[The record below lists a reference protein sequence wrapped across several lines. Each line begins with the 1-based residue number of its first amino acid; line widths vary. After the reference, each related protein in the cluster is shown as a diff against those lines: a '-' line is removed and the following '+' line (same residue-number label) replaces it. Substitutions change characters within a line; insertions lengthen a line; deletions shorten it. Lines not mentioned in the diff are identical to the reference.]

1 MRIFSKKFETVPPG
15 QHCSFMSSRSI
26 TTGLDL
32 VSQHS
37 PDTKFC
43 SQVNWEEKSISSE
56 WGTVPLLNVS
66 YLGCFLLALPK
77 AEVTCWWRLPSCF
90 LLASFPWASKKG
102 ICMKKAAC
110 FVHKQKKSCLPHS
123 NYSAFP
129 EEWRYAQKSYST
141 IDMPVSCT
149 ALRCSSASSFPPTPS
164 PEFTQETL
172 FGLI

>member
-90 LLASFPWASKKG
+90 LLAFS
-102 ICMKKAAC
+102 
-110 FVHKQKKSCLPHS
+110 
-123 NYSAFP
+123 P
-129 EEWRYAQKSYST
+129 EPQRKESVWRRQPVLST
-141 IDMPVSCT
+141 NKRKVVFLIATTLLFQRNEDMPRRATVPLTCLSP
-149 ALRCSSASSFPPTPS
+149 AQHSDAHQLLLSLPPH
-164 PEFTQETL
+164 L
-172 FGLI
+172 LNLHRRHCLD